1 MLRRLEFKKRGKN
14 AFYRNWKSC
23 ILICFVFAILVGGTV
38 ISIRNTEVNSE
49 INVSVWNLKGDNNS
63 EIVNDFIN
71 GITGKSP
78 IESEFLNNT
87 KGVLGTISNN
97 VSKTGSFLFGILNAL
112 NQALFKDRVWASVI
126 IIIGASL
133 SFLYWVFGS

>member
-49 INVSVWNLKGDNNS
+49 INVSV
-63 EIVNDFIN
+63 
-71 GITGKSP
+71 
-78 IESEFLNNT
+78 
-87 KGVLGTISNN
+87 
-97 VSKTGSFLFGILNAL
+97 
-112 NQALFKDRVWASVI
+112 
-126 IIIGASL
+126 
-133 SFLYWVFGS
+133 